1 MTPSKYLLA
10 ASILLCLAG
19 CAAKPEL
26 SKSASQADSAAAKPA
41 TGQTDI
47 GSVAAKSSD
56 SSATS
61 AQPLLPRPQ
70 LPLSAQQTFD
80 KAKQQLLD
88 GQYQNAG
95 QAFAALAGQHPEFAG
110 IWYNLAL
117 AQWKQQQTQSAV
129 QSLQQAA
136 KVAPSNPDSH
146 NLLGVIARTQGELRS
161 AERHFLQAVQLDANF
176 AAGHKNLAFL
186 YELYLGL
193 PAKAQYHYQQY
204 FALTGDEQTQLWLA
218 LLEQKLAQQEA
229 END

>member
-19 CAAKPEL
+19 CAAKPEP
-26 SKSASQADSAAAKPA
+26 SESATPANNTSAKPA
-41 TGQTDI
+41 TEHTDI

-56 SSATS
+56 NSATS
-61 AQPLLPRPQ
+61 AQPSEPRPQ
-70 LPLSAQQTFD
+70 LPVSAQQTFD

-88 GQYQNAG
+88 GQYQSAG

-117 AQWKQQQTQSAV
+117 AQWKQQQPQSAV
-129 QSLQQAA
+129 QSLQQAVN
-136 KVAPSNPDSH
+136 VAPSNPDSH
-146 NLLGVIARTQGELRS
+146 NLLGVIARTQGELLS
-161 AERHFLQAVQLDANF
+161 AERHFLQAVQLDASF
-176 AAGHKNLAFL
+176 AAAHKNLAFL

-204 FALTGDEQTQLWLA
+204 FAISGDEQTLLWLA

-229 END
+229 VND